1 MRKILTLTLLLLSIT
16 YAQAQDWIN
25 NESTLLYEQTMQ
37 TDENTQCIEEYDPK
51 HILTSTNQS
60 GTSHYVFR
68 LWENG
73 SAIFEGFLAD
83 SNCVISDIE
92 IFDDSV
98 YFCGTRDVNG
108 NQVGYIGRFN
118 IQQFLNNQNCGYEIM
133 NINQSVKLKKL
144 VAYDTFGKDHI
155 VAIGSNT
162 SNSPIIVDL
171 FPDSICNVFYNNLL
185 HHEHLIDIAV
195 GEKYVVIAG
204 EDTGSAKI
212 TLTRFFR
219 NDLTNNN
226 FSYHE
231 HNKYDYTNVV
241 DLAPLM
247 LNADQVKI
255 TYLDTCMMAITTT
268 AFDFN
273 NNNNQ
278 FYTLVSVFN
287 EHDLNILNTQVIPHN
302 DKMIYLKDTE
312 YDSLTNKLYILE
324 DNNLDNTGY
333 FTSYI
338 LPIRPYAQSSYI
350 LKAIKP
356 EKDYILND
364 IIAFSF
370 DNKVL
375 GVGVNSLLNQGLFSK
390 DIGVATQH
398 CNQER
403 MLKTVILGQA
413 NKISATQY
421 NILISY
427 SINWQQNNFNL
438 NSSPQITECQS
449 NY

>member
-37 TDENTQCIEEYDPK
+37 TNENTQCIEEYDTNYL
-51 HILTSTNQS
+51 LTTTNKL
-60 GTSHYVFR
+60 GTNHYAFR
-68 LWENG
+68 LWRNG

-83 SNCVISDIE
+83 TNCVISDVAI
-92 IFDDSV
+92 INDSA
-98 YFCGTRDVNG
+98 YFCGYRTVNG
-108 NQVGYIGRFN
+108 TNIGYIGRFN
-118 IQQFLNNQNCGYEIM
+118 IPQFLNNQNCAYRVM
-133 NINQSVKLKKL
+133 NIPQATKIKKL
-144 VAYDTFGKDHI
+144 VAYKTNNKDHI
-155 VAIGSNT
+155 VAIGANT
-162 SNSPIIVDL
+162 SNHPIVVEL

-212 TLTRFFR
+212 TLTRFFS
-219 NDLTNNN
+219 NSLTYNIPA
-226 FSYHE
+226 YHE
-231 HNKYDYTNVV
+231 HYKYDYTAMV
-241 DLAPLM
+241 DIAPFM

-255 TYLDTCMMAITTT
+255 TYLDTCMMALTTS
-268 AFDFN
+268 AMDYSN
-273 NNNNQ
+273 NA

-287 EHDLNILNTQVIPHN
+287 EHHLNILNTQVIPHN

-312 YDSLTNKLYILE
+312 YDSVANRLYILE

-350 LKAIKP
+350 LEAIKP

-403 MLKTVILGQA
+403 MLKTVILGQVSKFSTMLYS
-413 NKISATQY
+413 NNIYQIS
-421 NILISY
+421 
-427 SINWQQNNFNL
+427 WQQSNFNGGNL
-438 NSSPQITECQS
+438 PQLIECQS